1 MIKLISGSAAELA
14 VFGLLCISATI
25 REGHM
30 ECVGQILI
38 SFVRSCILR
47 NSLEMNG
54 VIAHCGRC
62 VNAIRICPHAKIP
75 ILLVVPQP
83 STLQGSHTKH
93 SILYSR
99 NHITAFQN

>member
-25 REGHM
+25 GEGHLG
-30 ECVGQILI
+30 CVGQILI
-38 SFVRSCILR
+38 YFVRSCILR

-62 VNAIRICPHAKIP
+62 EIAIRICPHAKIP

>member
-1 MIKLISGSAAELA
+1 MIKLISGSAVELA

-30 ECVGQILI
+30 GCVGQILI
-38 SFVRSCILR
+38 RFMCSCILR
-47 NSLEMNG
+47 SSLDINS

-62 VNAIRICPHAKIP
+62 VNAIRICPHAKIS
-75 ILLVVPQP
+75 ILLAAPEP

-99 NHITAFQN
+99 NHIPVFKN

>member
-1 MIKLISGSAAELA
+1 MIKLISDSAAELA

-30 ECVGQILI
+30 GCIGQILI
-38 SFVRSCILR
+38 PFTHSCILR
-47 NSLEMNG
+47 SSLEIHG

-62 VNAIRICPHAKIP
+62 VNAIRICPHAKIS
-75 ILLVVPQP
+75 ILFAVPEP
-83 STLQGSHTKH
+83 FTLQGSHTKH

-99 NHITAFQN
+99 NHITF

>member
-25 REGHM
+25 REEHM
-30 ECVGQILI
+30 GCVGQILV
-38 SFVRSCILR
+38 SFMRSCVLR
-47 NSLEMNG
+47 SSLEMNG
-54 VIAHCGRC
+54 VIAHCVRC
-62 VNAIRICPHAKIP
+62 VNAITICPHSKIP
-75 ILLVVPQP
+75 ILLVPQP

-93 SILYSR
+93 SILCSR

>member
-14 VFGLLCISATI
+14 VFGLLCISTTI

-38 SFVRSCILR
+38 SFMRSCVR
-47 NSLEMNG
+47 RSSLEMNS
-54 VIAHCGRC
+54 VIAHCGSC
-62 VNAIRICPHAKIP
+62 VSAIRVCSHAKIS
-75 ILLVVPQP
+75 ILSAVPEP